1 MEEKAREMITKSIKF
16 ILVLLIPA
24 ILIIFIFA
32 DKLLLLFGSS
42 YSENATT
49 LLLTLA
55 IASIPLAFN
64 TIYITLKNIRKEV
77 GAVVMVNGLIA
88 LSTLGLSYLLIGK
101 VGLIGVGIGWIFSNV
116 IVAMLIGVRFF
127 LKNFYQ

>member
-1 MEEKAREMITKSIKF
+1 MIIKSIKF
-16 ILVLLIPA
+16 IFILLIPA
-24 ILIIFIFA
+24 ILLIFIFA

-49 LLLTLA
+49 LLLILA

-77 GAVVMVNGLIA
+77 ATVVKINTIIA
-88 LSTLGLSYLLIGK
+88 LGTLGLSYIFIGEM
-101 VGLIGVGIGWIFSNV
+101 GLIGVGIGWIVSQT
-116 IVAMLIGVRFF
+116 IVTAIIGFDVVVRR
-127 LKNFYQ
+127 LK